1 MASIPGDPRLKA
13 LKESVKGELAD
24 RLNLSDSPDAAE
36 VERLIAQT
44 VAQVNRTSR
53 LVPDSELGQVVSDIA
68 DDYLRLGPIQKLMGD
83 PTISEIMVN
92 GGGLNGDGVEGPIP
106 VYIERAGK
114 IEPAPQIVFDD
125 SRQKRQIIERIAA
138 WCGRTVNEEMPILN
152 ARLPDGSRVCAVIS
166 PIAID
171 GDTLDIRRFRK
182 EMLSMADLV
191 RIDTM
196 TPEMADMLAAFVEAR
211 CNIIVAGGTG
221 AGKTTL
227 LNCLSEHIPENER
240 IVTIEDTAELQL
252 NQAHTLRYEG
262 RPQNSEGAGKITIH
276 DLVVMALRDRPD
288 RIIVG
293 ECRSDETLEM
303 LQAMQTGHDGSL
315 TTIHAN
321 DPQTA
326 FKRIETMVLGSA
338 EGLPS
343 RAIRE
348 QIAGAVDVVVQIS
361 RLVDGTR
368 RITAI
373 EAVTGM
379 EGEAIVHEPLVTLKE
394 LGRDEHGNVV
404 AEFQACGTLPPE
416 SIRAKLDGQGVPW
429 RREWFFG
436 SKPARVPAEAA
447 SRQAAQGTAQV
458 APVATEPAPVAPAA
472 PFGAPTNAPEQ
483 TGEPAPL
490 WATPA
495 QPQLQTMQQP
505 AQQFGQQPQQYGQ
518 PQGQPWTGQPVQATP
533 MPAQQGQ
540 PMQQQP
546 QMQQGAPQGQ
556 PMQQGQMQPGPD
568 GTQMMPPMEEPKRKK
583 LFPW

>member
-1 MASIPGDPRLKA
+1 MASSASDPRLKA
-13 LKESVKGELAD
+13 LKESVKVELAD

-44 VAQVNRTSR
+44 VAQVNRASS
-53 LVPDSELGQVVSDIA
+53 LVPDYELGQVVSDIA
-68 DDYLRLGPIQKLMGD
+68 DDYLRLGPIQKLMSD

-92 GGGLNGDGVEGPIP
+92 GGGYDKDGVERNIP
-106 VYIERAGK
+106 VYIERRGK
-114 IEPAPQIVFDD
+114 IEPVPEIVFDD

-152 ARLPDGSRVCAVIS
+152 AH
-166 PIAID
+166 

-196 TPEMADMLAAFVEAR
+196 TPEMADMLAAFVRAR
-211 CNIIVAGGTG
+211 CNIIVSGGTG

-227 LNCLSEHIPENER
+227 LNCLSEHIPEDER

-252 NQAHTLRYEG
+252 AQRHTCRYEA
-262 RPQNSEGAGKITIH
+262 RPSNSEGAGRITIH

-326 FKRIETMVLGSA
+326 FKRIETMVLGCS

-348 QIAGAVDVVVQIS
+348 QIAGAVDIVVQIS
-361 RLVDGTR
+361 RMVDGTR

-379 EGEAIVHEPLVTLKE
+379 EGDAIVHEPLVVLNE
-394 LGRDEHGNVV
+394 LGRDEQGNVV

-416 SIRAKLDGQGVPW
+416 SIRQKLDGQGVPW

-436 SKPARVPAEAA
+436 SKPVRAAADVAAADVPA
-447 SRQAAQGTAQV
+447 
-458 APVATEPAPVAPAA
+458 PVSTVPEPAPMAA
-472 PFGAPTNAPEQ
+472 PIGSAAGTGSAVPTTQ
-483 TGEPAPL
+483 GAPL
-490 WATPA
+490 WAAAPVGAQASLQGNLQTPA
-495 QPQLQTMQQP
+495 PTGAPMG
-505 AQQFGQQPQQYGQ
+505 GQMP
-518 PQGQPWTGQPVQATP
+518 PQGQMPQSWQQPGAPMGGQMPQP
-533 MPAQQGQ
+533 MQMQQGQ
-540 PMQQQP
+540 PAGMQGQP
-546 QMQQGAPQGQ
+546 PMGGQMPQGQMPQGAPGSMPLGVPQQPGQ
-556 PMQQGQMQPGPD
+556 PGQVTPPAQQE
-568 GTQMMPPMEEPKRKK
+568 TKRKK
-583 LFPW
+583 RFPW

>member
-1 MASIPGDPRLKA
+1 MASTPYDPRLKA

-44 VAQVNRTSR
+44 VAQVNRSSR
-53 LVPDSELGQVVSDIA
+53 LVPDDELGQVVADIA

-92 GGGLNGDGVEGPIP
+92 GGGLDGNGVEGPIP
-106 VYIERAGK
+106 VYIERRGK

-125 SRQKRQIIERIAA
+125 SRQKRQIIERIAS

-182 EMLSMADLV
+182 EMLTMADLV

-211 CNIIVAGGTG
+211 CNIIVSGGTG

-227 LNCLSEHIPENER
+227 LNCLSEHIPEDER

-252 NQAHTLRYEG
+252 NQEHTLRYEG

-379 EGEAIVHEPLVTLKE
+379 EGDAIVHEPLVRLKE
-394 LGRDEHGNVV
+394 HGRDEHGNVV
-404 AEFQACGTLPPE
+404 AEFEACGTLPPE
-416 SIRAKLDGQGVPW
+416 TIREKLDGHGVPW

-436 SKPARVPAEAA
+436 SKPAHMPAEIAA
-447 SRQAAQGTAQV
+447 RPAAQPAAV
-458 APVATEPAPVAPAA
+458 NTEPAPIPAA
-472 PFGAPTNAPEQ
+472 APYGAPQGAQVEGAT
-483 TGEPAPL
+483 PL

-495 QPQLQTMQQP
+495 PQPMQAMGVQPQ
-505 AQQFGQQPQQYGQ
+505 AQQQA
-518 PQGQPWTGQPVQATP
+518 QPVQQDAAQGAQ
-533 MPAQQGQ
+533 MPWQQ
-540 PMQQQP
+540 PMQP
-546 QMQQGAPQGQ
+546 QMQPQQQPLDGVPGQQMQGGQ
-556 PMQQGQMQPGPD
+556 PAEQAAPAA
-568 GTQMMPPMEEPKRKK
+568 EEPKRRK